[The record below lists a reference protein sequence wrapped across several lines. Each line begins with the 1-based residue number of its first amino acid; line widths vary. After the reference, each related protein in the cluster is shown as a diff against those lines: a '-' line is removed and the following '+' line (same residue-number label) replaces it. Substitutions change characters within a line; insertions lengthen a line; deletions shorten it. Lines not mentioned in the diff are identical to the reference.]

1 MSVASTHWDH
11 RRYRTSEVLV
21 RHLSGNATCRLS
33 NRSLTRCKSSL
44 RCRKDHVVERTEPSV
59 HDVMLLITKSR
70 ELGAIYVTGVPKV
83 DHRLWHGAP
92 FSLALSSFVDRLYP
106 GSVGRRRDPQW

>member
-1 MSVASTHWDH
+1 
-11 RRYRTSEVLV
+11 
-21 RHLSGNATCRLS
+21 
-33 NRSLTRCKSSL
+33 
-44 RCRKDHVVERTEPSV
+44 
-59 HDVMLLITKSR
+59 MLLITKSR

-106 GSVGRRRDPQW
+106 VALAIVEIHNRDALGDRFRRVQRRS

>member
-1 MSVASTHWDH
+1 MSG
-11 RRYRTSEVLV
+11 Y
-21 RHLSGNATCRLS
+21 ATCRLS

-83 DHRLWHGAP
+83 DHRLRHGAP

-106 GSVGRRRDPQW
+106 VALAVVEIHNGDALGDRFRRVQRRT